1 MPDPIELIQ
10 RGIHLQSQIN
20 RLVRNLGPD
29 DPWLA
34 VELTMPQL
42 KVLFRLNAQGPARV
56 GALARALRV
65 TLPTMTGIL
74 DRLVEQGLIRRDEDP
89 TDRRLVISRLTPEG
103 QELVDQ
109 LQAAGRTRLARVYEA
124 LSPDDLARHVAALE
138 CVLHAAETIAASE
151 QSEPAPSG
159 ATAQ

>member
-1 MPDPIELIQ
+1 MTERADLIQ
-10 RGIHLQSQIN
+10 HGVELQMQCY
-20 RLVRNLGPD
+20 RMLRNLGPD

-42 KVLFRLNAQGPARV
+42 KVLFRLSAQGPSKV

-89 TDRRLVISRLTPEG
+89 ADRRLVISRLTAAG
-103 QELVDQ
+103 QELVDH
-109 LQAAGRTRLARVYEA
+109 LQAASRSRLQRVYEE
-124 LSPDDLARHVAALE
+124 LPPETLAQHVAALE
-138 CVLHAAETIAASE
+138 AVLHATSAIATREHSESIASM
-151 QSEPAPSG
+151 ANR
-159 ATAQ
+159 

>member
-1 MPDPIELIQ
+1 MQCYRLL
-10 RGIHLQSQIN
+10 RG
-20 RLVRNLGPD
+20 LGPD

-74 DRLVEQGLIRRDEDP
+74 DRLVEQGLIRREEAP
-89 TDRRLVISRLTPEG
+89 TDRRLVISRLTAAGE
-103 QELVDQ
+103 ELVDQ
-109 LQAAGRTRLARVYEA
+109 LQAASRTRLARVYETLDHRA
-124 LSPDDLARHVAALE
+124 LEQHVAALE
-138 CVLHAAETIAASE
+138 EVLRATAEIAARE
-151 QSEPAPSG
+151 HAEEIVTVAAP
-159 ATAQ
+159 

>member
-1 MPDPIELIQ
+1 MMDRSDLIE
-10 RGIHLQSQIN
+10 RGVELQMQCY
-20 RLVRNLGPD
+20 RLLRNLGPD

-42 KVLFRLNAQGPARV
+42 KVLFRLNAQGPSKV

-89 TDRRLVISRLTPEG
+89 TDRRLVISRLTSHGE
-103 QELVDQ
+103 ELVEQ
-109 LQAAGRTRLARVYEA
+109 LQAAGRTRLTRVYEELPPEA
-124 LSPDDLARHVAALE
+124 LRQHVAALE
-138 CVLHAAETIAASE
+138 EILR
-151 QSEPAPSG
+151 
-159 ATAQ
+159 ATAAVAAREQDQAIANLAIR

>member
-1 MPDPIELIQ
+1 VDRSDLILRGVELQ
-10 RGIHLQSQIN
+10 MQCYRML
-20 RLVRNLGPD
+20 RNLGPD

-42 KVLFRLNAQGPARV
+42 KVLFRLNAQGPSKV

-89 TDRRLVISRLTPEG
+89 GDRRVVISRLTDSGE
-103 QELVDQ
+103 ELVDR
-109 LQAAGRTRLARVYEA
+109 LQAASRTRLIRIYEA
-124 LSPDDLARHVAALE
+124 LPQDALERHVAALE
-138 CVLHAAETIAASE
+138 EVVQTTASLDAREQDQGIAGVAIR
-151 QSEPAPSG
+151 
-159 ATAQ
+159 

>member
-1 MPDPIELIQ
+1 MAERSDLIQ
-10 RGIHLQSQIN
+10 RGVELQMQCY
-20 RLVRNLGPD
+20 RLLRNLGPD

-42 KVLFRLNAQGPARV
+42 KVLFRLNLQGPSKV

-89 TDRRLVISRLTPEG
+89 ADRRLVISRLTAAGE
-103 QELVDQ
+103 ELVDR
-109 LQAAGRTRLARVYEA
+109 LQAASRTRLTRVYEA
-124 LSPDDLARHVAALE
+124 LPPDALQRHVAALE
-138 CVLHAAETIAASE
+138 EVFQTTAAIAAGEQEETIAGVAIR
-151 QSEPAPSG
+151 
-159 ATAQ
+159 

>member
-1 MPDPIELIQ
+1 MTGRGDLIQ
-10 RGIHLQSQIN
+10 RGVDLQMQCY
-20 RLVRNLGPD
+20 RLLRNLGPD

-42 KVLFRLNAQGPARV
+42 KVLFRLNAQGPSKV

-89 TDRRLVISRLTPEG
+89 ADRRVVISRLTESG
-103 QELVDQ
+103 EELVDR
-109 LQAAGRTRLARVYEA
+109 LQASSRTRLARVYETLPVEA
-124 LSPDDLARHVAALE
+124 LERHVAALE
-138 CVLHAAETIAASE
+138 EVLQATATIAEREQTEGIASV
-151 QSEPAPSG
+151 AIR
-159 ATAQ
+159 